1 MKWKGKIN
9 FELRPEINSLGIFS
23 ETAAEITQLTAKT
36 TLADA
41 DLIMIEDSAAS
52 NAKKKVAISDL
63 LPVFGTEYDSAE
75 SLGTSSTTS
84 TAWQTKLTLT
94 TGTLPAGTYMVNWTY
109 EWAGSSASADVDIQ
123 VEVDNTTVIMDQ
135 RQEPKDPG
143 TDQSNP
149 KGGQVPIT
157 LTNATHTI
165 DIDYRG
171 ENGNTA
177 YIKSAR
183 LQIWRLT

>member
-23 ETAAEITQLTAKT
+23 ETAAEISQLTAKT
-36 TLADA
+36 TPADA

-52 NAKKKVAISDL
+52 NAKKKMTREDF

-75 SLGTSSTTS
+75 SLGESTTTS
-84 TAWQTKLTLT
+84 TAWQLKLNLT
-94 TGTLPAGTYMVNWTY
+94 TGTIPAGTYMINWSY
-109 EWAGSSASADVDIQ
+109 EWWGSSASVDVDVQ
-123 VEVDNTTVIMDQ
+123 VQVDNTTVILDQ

-143 TDQSNP
+143 NDQSIP
-149 KGGQVPIT
+149 VGGQAPLV

-177 YIKSAR
+177 AIKSAR
-183 LQIWRLT
+183 LQIWRVA

>member
-1 MKWKGKIN
+1 
-9 FELRPEINSLGIFS
+9 
-23 ETAAEITQLTAKT
+23 
-36 TLADA
+36 
-41 DLIMIEDSAAS
+41 MIEDSAAS

-165 DIDYRG
+165 DIIVVKMETRHILKVQDYKFGGLHKKWNCLHINIISR
-171 ENGNTA
+171 TTFL
-177 YIKSAR
+177 IKG
-183 LQIWRLT
+183 